1 MPPWRRRRI
10 RICGHASMEKKK
22 NQVRIESL
30 QALTFDLLLQSE
42 QIFWHSSPEILLYIL
57 CFQTI
62 PLEASL
68 EQPVC
73 AFVMHSSTTATITEQ
88 QLNYDDIYVKQKL
101 KIGHGFPPLRASKKW
116 SLAGF
121 LPPNG
126 KFFARGGLYIFIFQ
140 VQDKLQHINEYSN
153 RRVYFSTTNPNHNKY
168 FNQTITIEYKYIN
181 VMVS

>member
-1 MPPWRRRRI
+1 MD
-10 RICGHASMEKKK
+10 KKK
-22 NQVRIESL
+22 NQVRIGSL

-42 QIFWHSSPEILLYIL
+42 RIFWHSSPEILLYIL

-68 EQPVC
+68 ERPVC

-101 KIGHGFPPLRASKKW
+101 KIGHGFPPLRALKES

-121 LPPNG
+121 LPPPDG
-126 KFFARGGLYIFIFQ
+126 KFFARGVFIF
-140 VQDKLQHINEYSN
+140 
-153 RRVYFSTTNPNHNKY
+153 
-168 FNQTITIEYKYIN
+168 
-181 VMVS
+181 